1 MPVKQC
7 EQKNKNHTVIP
18 TDAEKSFN
26 KIQHPFMIKKKN
38 NSSES
43 GHRETYVNMIRPYM
57 TNPQQ
62 ILSSV
67 VRTEGTSSEI
77 RSKTRV
83 STLATVFNTVL
94 KSQPQQSEKTNKG
107 IKTGKEQVNCHCL
120 QET

>member
-7 EQKNKNHTVIP
+7 EQKNKNHMVIP

-57 TNPQQ
+57 SWY
-62 ILSSV
+62 LL
-67 VRTEGTSSEI
+67 TS
-77 RSKTRV
+77 
-83 STLATVFNTVL
+83 TVL
-94 KSQPQQSEKTNKG
+94 DIFSLSFAVQ
-107 IKTGKEQVNCHCL
+107 
-120 QET
+120 